1 LWAGFSPHQ
10 KIERSERAM
19 IKADE
24 TIEKLLTIEKA
35 VNEMVT
41 LRQGI
46 LEMKESEAQRQKALE
61 ELQKVGTHYRILLEN
76 LPQRIFMKD
85 KNSVYLLCN
94 PAYAAGLQIKPEEI
108 AGKTDEDFY
117 PRESAEKYR
126 SDDRRIMATGS
137 SESIE
142 EVLVRDGQSFVWN
155 TIKTPVKD
163 ENGSIV
169 GLFGVSWDISEQRR
183 KAEELK
189 LKCAQSEELV
199 AHLKPE
205 LQRLNEQLQKE
216 MIGRRRKEEELRGA
230 EEFRRAFENLAT
242 AAVILDENRVI
253 SLANKEFEKF
263 SGYSKGEV
271 EGKKKWPEFSS
282 PSKTEGTEGFQGIP
296 DENLEAAPQNGE
308 YRFLDKAGNLREVSC
323 KFGRIPETKRIVAS
337 IFDITD
343 QKRTEE
349 WMGSLEEK
357 YNSLMD
363 NTLEAIAVVQEGV
376 IRFVSPKVLEILGYA
391 RDELTSMTFSDLIP
405 PEDRGKIEMTTQAQD
420 DGGPAQSNPFRVIH
434 KDGRIRWLEGRGA
447 LIQWGKR
454 PAALY
459 SMTDITDRMQAKE
472 ELRSSLEPFRA
483 LVNAMDK
490 YLFALN
496 GMEPKKEKG

>member
-1 LWAGFSPHQ
+1 MA
-10 KIERSERAM
+10 
-19 IKADE
+19 KADE
-24 TIEKLLTIEKA
+24 TLEKLLTIEKA

-46 LEMKESEAQRQKALE
+46 LELKESEAQRQKALE
-61 ELQKVGTHYRILLEN
+61 ELQEVGNHYRILLEN

-85 KNSVYLLCN
+85 KDSVYILCN
-94 PAYAAGLQIKPEEI
+94 RAFAADLRIKPEEI

-117 PRESAEKYR
+117 PKELAEKYR
-126 SDDRRIMATGS
+126 SSEQRIMAAGC

-142 EVLVRDGQSFVWN
+142 EVLVREGHSFVWK

-163 ENGSIV
+163 ENGNIL
-169 GLFGVSWDISEQRR
+169 GIFGVSWDISEQRR
-183 KAEELK
+183 KDEDLK
-189 LKCAQSEELV
+189 QKFAQSEQMV

-216 MIGRRRKEEELRGA
+216 MIERRRTEEELQGA
-230 EEFRRAFENLAT
+230 AEFRRVFENVAT
-242 AAVILDENRVI
+242 PVVLLEGNKII

-263 SGYSKGEV
+263 SGYSREEV
-271 EGKKKWPEFSS
+271 EGKKKWPEFSA
-282 PSKTEGTEGFQGIP
+282 PSHPEGKERCPGSLDEDLEEVPP
-296 DENLEAAPQNGE
+296 DGE
-308 YRFLDKAGNLREVSC
+308 YRFRDKAGNLREVSC
-323 KFGRIPETKRIVAS
+323 KFGKIPETKRIIAS
-337 IFDITD
+337 IFDITH

-349 WMGSLEEK
+349 WIGSLEEK

-363 NTLEAIAVVQEGV
+363 NTREALVVVQEGI
-376 IRFVSPKVLEILGYA
+376 IRFVNPKVLEVLGYA
-391 RDELTSMTFSDLIP
+391 KDELTSMTFSDLIL
-405 PEDRGKIEMTTQAQD
+405 PEDRERMESLPQTPKTGE
-420 DGGPAQSNPFRVIH
+420 PAQPKPFRVIR

-459 SMTDITDRMQAKE
+459 SLTDITDRMQAKE
-472 ELRSSLEPFRA
+472 ELRASLEPFRA

-490 YLFALN
+490 YLLALN
-496 GMEPKKEKG
+496 GVEPKIEKG